1 MNELI
6 LHYLYINCLLKH
18 CEGAKMNVSL
28 LTSRNCLSQVEIGKE
43 VHIIK
48 RQKCC
53 GQGVVELREKRET
66 LSVIKP
72 EMISPTVE

>member
-43 VHIIK
+43 VQIIK
-48 RQKCC
+48 R
-53 GQGVVELREKRET
+53 
-66 LSVIKP
+66 
-72 EMISPTVE
+72 